1 MFWKVKIQEVKPLK
15 LYIEETK
22 PLFKYFR
29 SKYPN
34 DYHIIDGDQD
44 IEKIQE
50 DILKIVKNE
59 DFQP

>member
-1 MFWKVKIQEVKPLK
+1 MVK
-15 LYIEETK
+15 YIEETK

-44 IEKIQE
+44 IEKIQD